1 MLVLCGGSGT
11 GKDTLL
17 KKLVEKY
24 DYRRLVTYTTREK
37 REGEVNGIDYHFVS
51 PQMFH
56 ELCAG
61 DFFAETT
68 SYDVANGE
76 VWEYGTAIKDIKDDT
91 IVILNPHGL
100 KELKKDKSLDIIAVH
115 LFAPYGEIWN
125 RLRKRGDHSD
135 EAARRMETD
144 KKDFEDINEYVDF
157 AINTDG
163 RYSIDEMA
171 DLINQVYLLRKEQG
185 MYAGI

>member
-1 MLVLCGGSGT
+1 MLVLCGASGT

-17 KKLVEKY
+17 KKLVGQY
-24 DYRRLVTYTTREK
+24 GYRRLVTYTTREK

-56 ELCAG
+56 ELC
-61 DFFAETT
+61 DKNFFAETT

-76 VWEYGTAIKDIKDDT
+76 VWECGTAAKDIKDDT

-100 KELKKDKSLDIIAVH
+100 KELKKDKSLNIVAFH
-115 LFAPYGEIWN
+115 LFASYGEIWN

-157 AINTDG
+157 SINTDG
-163 RYSIDEMA
+163 RYSVDEMA
-171 DLINQVYLLRKEQG
+171 DLINQIYSMRKE
-185 MYAGI
+185 

>member
-1 MLVLCGGSGT
+1 MLCLVGASGV
-11 GKDTLL
+11 GKDTIL

-24 DYRRLVTYTTREK
+24 DYQRLVTYTTRDK

-51 PQMFH
+51 PKIFH

-68 SYDVANGE
+68 SYTVASGE
-76 VWEYGTAIKDIKDDT
+76 VWEYGTATKDIKNDT

-115 LFAPYGEIWN
+115 LFASYGEIWN

-144 KKDFEDINEYVDF
+144 KKDFEDINEYIDF

-171 DLINQVYLLRKEQG
+171 DLINQVYSMRRK
-185 MYAGI
+185 

>member
-1 MLVLCGGSGT
+1 MLVLCGASGT
-11 GKDTLL
+11 GKDTLM
-17 KKLVEKY
+17 KRLVEKY

-51 PQMFH
+51 PQTFH
-56 ELCAG
+56 ELCAK

-76 VWEYGTAIKDIKDDT
+76 IWEYGTAVKDIKDDT

-100 KELKKDKSLDIIAVH
+100 KELKKDKSLNIIAFH
-115 LFAPYGEIWN
+115 LFASYGEIWN
-125 RLRKRGDHSD
+125 RLRGRGDHSD

-157 AINTDG
+157 SINTDG
-163 RYSIDEMA
+163 RYSVDEMA
-171 DLINQVYLLRKEQG
+171 DLINQIYSMRKE
-185 MYAGI
+185 

>member
-1 MLVLCGGSGT
+1 MLCLCGESGV

-24 DYRRLVTYTTREK
+24 DYQRLVTYTTRDK

-51 PQMFH
+51 PKTFH
-56 ELCAG
+56 ELSAG

-68 SYDVANGE
+68 SYTVASGE
-76 VWEYGTAIKDIKDDT
+76 VWEYGTAVKDIKDDT

-115 LFAPYGEIWN
+115 LFASYGEIWN

-144 KKDFEDINEYVDF
+144 KKDFEDINEYIDL

-171 DLINQVYLLRKEQG
+171 DLINQVYSMRRK
-185 MYAGI
+185 

>member
-1 MLVLCGGSGT
+1 MLCLVGASGV
-11 GKDTLL
+11 GKDTIL

-24 DYRRLVTYTTREK
+24 DYQRLVTYTTRDK

-51 PQMFH
+51 PKTFH

-68 SYDVANGE
+68 SYTVASGE
-76 VWEYGTAIKDIKDDT
+76 VWEYGTATKDIKDDT

-115 LFAPYGEIWN
+115 LFASYGEIWN

-144 KKDFEDINEYVDF
+144 KKDFEDINEYIDF

-171 DLINQVYLLRKEQG
+171 DLINQVYSMRRK
-185 MYAGI
+185 